1 MTYLKRMKYNI
12 KKHPNLSWSEIKSN
26 DSWSI
31 FKIMS
36 EFVEGYE
43 TLQRIGPC
51 VSIYGSARTGPE
63 TETYKASRAVASALV
78 DAGYG
83 VITGGGPGVMEAGNR
98 GAQDREGVSV
108 GLNIELPFEQSHNDY
123 INADTCLHFDYFFV
137 RKVMFVKYSQA
148 FVVMPGGF
156 GTMDELFEAL
166 TLMQTEKIKKQP
178 IVLYDSTFWAGLLD
192 WFQSVMAERYQ
203 TISPDDHK
211 LFYMADSPEQ
221 VVKAIEDFHVQNKL
235 RPNF

>member
-1 MTYLKRMKYNI
+1 MQKKYKRRT
-12 KKHPNLSWSEIKSN
+12 WTEIMSK

-43 TLQRIGPC
+43 ALHRIGPC

-63 TETYKASRAVASALV
+63 TTVYKDAQKIASLLSES
-78 DAGYG
+78 GYG

-98 GAQDREGVSV
+98 GAHDTGGPSV
-108 GLNIELPFEQSHNDY
+108 GLNIELPFEQHENPY
-123 INADTCLHFDYFFV
+123 IDRDKSIDFDYFFV
-137 RKVMFVKYSQA
+137 RKVMFVKYSQG
-148 FVVMPGGF
+148 FIVMPGGF

-166 TLMQTEKIKKQP
+166 TLLQTGKLNSRP
-178 IVLYDSTFWAGLLD
+178 IVLYDSKFWSGLVEWFKDTMLD
-192 WFQSVMAERYQ
+192 KYK
-203 TISPDDHK
+203 TISDTDPN
-211 LFYMADSPEQ
+211 LFSIVDTPEEA
-221 VVKAIEDFHVQNKL
+221 VKVITDFHSSASL